1 MWATKRDVIEK
12 KFQNMRSRYGVV
24 FGKKTKKKNTYTIK
38 YLTTDEFHYQ
48 AIIPDESQI
57 VAPVKSRKKK

>member
-1 MWATKRDVIEK
+1 
-12 KFQNMRSRYGVV
+12 MRSRYGVV